1 MRRLD
6 KGAPLRAAIR
16 AAGLD
21 IPHLAARTKELDP
34 TGRGLSPAYVG
45 FIAGT
50 GKSAREDCS
59 ERAADLIAQA
69 LDQEVDTLFET
80 VFLTVVKS
88 TSPRR
93 SEIAESGGSAA
104 RKAAPLPEQLLDQRE
119 LSAYLRKS
127 PSWIDAQ
134 IKAARDAGRQ
144 WPGLHYVGRSR
155 RFDPRAV
162 LDGLREQRTQVSA

>member
-6 KGAPLRAAIR
+6 QGAPLRAAIK

-59 ERAADLIAQA
+59 ERAAELIAHA
-69 LDQEVDTLFET
+69 LGREVTALFEP
-80 VFLTVVKS
+80 VFFTVVES
-88 TSPRR
+88 TSTSR
-93 SEIAESGGSAA
+93 SATAVSGKSAA
-104 RKAAPLPEQLLDQRE
+104 RAAGPLPEQLLDQHE
-119 LSAYLRKS
+119 LARFLRKS
-127 PSWIDAQ
+127 MTWIDSQ
-134 IKAARDAGRQ
+134 IKAASDAGRI

-155 RFDPRAV
+155 RFDPREV
-162 LDGLREQRTQVSA
+162 LAGMREQRTRISA

>member
-6 KGAPLRAAIR
+6 KGGPLRAAIQ

-45 FIAGT
+45 FIAGR

-59 ERAADLIAQA
+59 DRAAELISLA
-69 LDQEVDTLFET
+69 LDQEVTALFEP
-80 VFLTVVKS
+80 VILTLVES
-88 TSPRR
+88 TSTSR
-93 SEIAESGGSAA
+93 SAIPVSGKSG
-104 RKAAPLPEQLLDQRE
+104 RPTRTLPDQLMDQHE
-119 LSAYLRKS
+119 LSRFLRKS

-134 IKAARDAGRQ
+134 IKQAREAGGL
-144 WPGLHYVGRSR
+144 WPGLIYVGRSR

-162 LDGLREQRTQVSA
+162 LAAMRDQHERISA

>member
-34 TGRGLSPAYVG
+34 TGKGLSPAYVG

-59 ERAADLIAQA
+59 ERAAELIAQA
-69 LDQEVDTLFET
+69 LDQEVDALFET
-80 VFLTVVKS
+80 VFLTIVKS

-93 SEIAESGGSAA
+93 LEMGESGGSAT
-104 RKAAPLPEQLLDQRE
+104 RKTTPLPEQLLDQRE
-119 LSAYLRKS
+119 LSRFLRKS

-134 IKAARDAGRQ
+134 IKAAKEAGRM

-155 RFDPRAV
+155 RFDAHAV
-162 LDGLREQRTQVSA
+162 LAGLREQRTQISA

>member
-6 KGAPLRAAIR
+6 KGAPLRAAIK

-34 TGRGLSPAYVG
+34 TGKGLSPAYVG

-59 ERAADLIAQA
+59 ERAAELIAQA
-69 LDQEVDTLFET
+69 LDQEVTALFEP
-80 VFLTVVKS
+80 VFFTVVGS
-88 TSPRR
+88 TSTSR
-93 SEIAESGGSAA
+93 SVTAVSGKSA

-119 LSAYLRKS
+119 LSAFLRKS

-134 IKAARDAGRQ
+134 IKAAREAGRL

-162 LDGLREQRTQVSA
+162 LDGMREQRTQVSA

>member
-6 KGAPLRAAIR
+6 KGAPLRAAIK

-59 ERAADLIAQA
+59 ERAAELIAQA
-69 LDQEVDTLFET
+69 LDQEVTALFEP
-80 VFLTVVKS
+80 VFFTVVES
-88 TSPRR
+88 TSTSR
-93 SEIAESGGSAA
+93 SAVEVSGKSA
-104 RKAAPLPEQLLDQRE
+104 RKATPLPEQLLDQRE

-134 IKAARDAGRQ
+134 IKAAKEAGRT

>member
-6 KGAPLRAAIR
+6 KGAPLRAAIK

-34 TGRGLSPAYVG
+34 TGKGLSPAYVG

-59 ERAADLIAQA
+59 ERAAELIAQA
-69 LDQEVDTLFET
+69 LDQEVTMLFEP
-80 VFLTVVKS
+80 VFFTVVES
-88 TSPRR
+88 TSTSR
-93 SEIAESGGSAA
+93 SVTTVPGKSAA
-104 RKAAPLPEQLLDQRE
+104 QAAAPLPDQLLDQHE
-119 LSAYLRKS
+119 LARFLRKS
-127 PSWIDAQ
+127 MSWIDGQ
-134 IKAARDAGRQ
+134 IKEAKRAGRV

-155 RFDPRAV
+155 RFDPREV
-162 LDGLREQRTQVSA
+162 LAGMREQRSRISA

>member
-6 KGAPLRAAIR
+6 KGAPLRAAIK

-21 IPHLAARTKELDP
+21 IPHLAARTKKLDP
-34 TGRGLSPAYVG
+34 TGKGLSPAYVG
-45 FIAGT
+45 FIVGN
-50 GKSAREDCS
+50 GKTAREETS
-59 ERAADLIAQA
+59 ERAAGLIAEA
-69 LDQEVDTLFET
+69 LDLEVEALFED
-80 VFLTVVKS
+80 VVLTLVES
-88 TSPRR
+88 TSTSR
-93 SEIAESGGSAA
+93 SRAGKPVKPSAE
-104 RKAAPLPEQLLDQRE
+104 LPEQLLDQRE

-134 IKAARDAGRQ
+134 IKAAKEAGRM

-162 LDGLREQRTQVSA
+162 LNGMREQRTQISA

>member
-6 KGAPLRAAIR
+6 KGAPLRTAIK

-34 TGRGLSPAYVG
+34 TGKGLSPAYVG

-59 ERAADLIAQA
+59 ERAAELIAQA
-69 LDQEVDTLFET
+69 LDQEVAALFEP
-80 VFLTVVKS
+80 VFFTVVES
-88 TSPRR
+88 TSTSR
-93 SEIAESGGSAA
+93 SATAVSGKTAA

-119 LSAYLRKS
+119 LSAFLRKS

-162 LDGLREQRTQVSA
+162 LDGMREQRIQVSA